1 MLRSPGRITIESV
14 REVIH
19 DLLSHILVK
28 NGFNFERFEPNPH
41 PDINQVHVRR
51 TVDAL
56 IDDSSEL
63 FTNLGDQLHMTS
75 ENIQVIFL
83 GISDEIFVTGIN
95 WGRIVA
101 FLAFGGSVAV
111 HCANNSQLWPFLDD
125 IPEWMTEYVETNLR
139 VWVEAHGSWAGF
151 VTFFKLPG
159 ADDFFPNEL
168 DFKNWSLF
176 ALAGFSIGALL
187 MFASKQTQ

>member
-1 MLRSPGRITIESV
+1 MLASPERV
-14 REVIH
+14 PRERVKEIIH

-28 NGFNFERFEPNPH
+28 NGHNIERFRPNPR
-41 PDINQVHVRR
+41 PDISQLHVRR

-75 ENIQVIFL
+75 ENIQVIFM
-83 GISDEIFVTGIN
+83 GISDEIFATGIN

-111 HCANNSQLWPFLDD
+111 HCANNSELWPFLDD
-125 IPEWMTEYVETNLR
+125 ISEWMTDYVQNNLR
-139 VWVEAHGSWAGF
+139 LWVEAHG
-151 VTFFKLPG
+151 
-159 ADDFFPNEL
+159 
-168 DFKNWSLF
+168 NWVCM
-176 ALAGFSIGALL
+176 LL
-187 MFASKQTQ
+187 